1 MEQDLENEENGDMPS
16 DNPLLQ
22 RALELYAKDYKIMA
36 IARELGV
43 HAGTVR
49 RWFKRIGLPPRRR
62 AGTPLPKQVQDLVQY
77 VDDTDEDA
85 EDLKDNLDNY
95 TGDAIRLAKQEAR
108 TVEDEQMME
117 IAESQSSPADK
128 YQHYIAAA
136 GIKLLRDSMK
146 NLKGP
151 KSVRE
156 LSELDQLIRR
166 NLGLNS
172 KSGGGASSMRI
183 DISILNNSK
192 TDRGNGTISKMKPEI
207 IDVEVEPE
215 NESE

>member
-1 MEQDLENEENGDMPS
+1 MELDPENEENGDMPS

-22 RALELYAKDYKIMA
+22 RALELYAKDYKIMS
-36 IARELGV
+36 IARELSV
-43 HAGTVR
+43 HPGTVR
-49 RWFKRIGLPPRRR
+49 RWFKKVGLPAKRRD
-62 AGTPLPKQVQDLVQY
+62 AVKPPKEIDDVQY
-77 VDDTDEDA
+77 VDETDEDA
-85 EDLKDNLDNY
+85 DALEDNLDNY

-117 IAESQSSPADK
+117 IAESQASPADK

-183 DISILNNSK
+183 DISILNNAK

-207 IDVEVEPE
+207 IDVELEPE
-215 NESE
+215 QES

>member
-62 AGTPLPKQVQDLVQY
+62 AGTPLPKQVQDIVQY

-192 TDRGNGTISKMKPEI
+192 TDRGNGTISKMKPDI

>member
-1 MEQDLENEENGDMPS
+1 MELDLENNDQLS

-22 RALELYAKDYKIMA
+22 RALELYAKDYKIMS
-36 IARELGV
+36 IGRELNV
-43 HAGTVR
+43 HPGTVR
-49 RWFKRIGLPPRRR
+49 RWFKKIGLPAKRRQ
-62 AGTPLPKQVQDLVQY
+62 AKAPEKEVGEDAEEIEY
-77 VDDTDEDA
+77 VDDDDIANALE
-85 EDLKDNLDNY
+85 ENLDNY

-108 TVEDEQMME
+108 LVEDEQMLE

-172 KSGGGASSMRI
+172 KNGGGLSNMRI
-183 DISILNNSK
+183 DISILNNAK
-192 TDRGNGTISKMKPEI
+192 TDRGNGTISKMKPTI
-207 IDVEVEPE
+207 IDVEP
-215 NESE
+215 ESESEME